1 MAKCGVETI
10 APNLFRE
17 DLPNNALYDVQAST
31 TKYLILIF
39 LVALPLPNVV
49 TKSIYPFVLTLSP
62 EKPMI
67 FSRKGTISSSLK
79 CNLLKVSQNN
89 ISTELP

>member
-1 MAKCGVETI
+1 MAKCGVDTI

-17 DLPNNALYDVQAST
+17 DLPNKALYDVQAST

-49 TKSIYPFVLTLSP
+49 TKS
-62 EKPMI
+62 M
-67 FSRKGTISSSLK
+67 
-79 CNLLKVSQNN
+79 
-89 ISTELP
+89 